1 MFQARGRVSSSDKVS
16 VILRESS
23 RVLIRRSNYVNVII
37 VGIFSLS
44 KKVRLVGEGEARVGR
59 DVAYDFE
66 CVGIGYFEKGDAGVE
81 SRNCCN
87 ADVVVLSR
95 TLTDI

>member
-16 VILRESS
+16 INLCESS

-44 KKVRLVGEGEARVGR
+44 KKVLLTGEREAWVGR

-66 CVGIGYFEKGDAGVE
+66 CVGIGYSEKGDAGVE

-87 ADVVVLSR
+87 ADVVVHRR